1 MYFSVS
7 SSQHADVHKAVS
19 GSVRAQDDATEDHDH
34 DQGDL
39 LDVSI
44 KVFFSS
50 FSLFTRFFLKELAG
64 LRKVFFSLQA
74 KNFILKNCSGYN

>member
-19 GSVRAQDDATEDHDH
+19 GSVCAQDDATEDHAH

-44 KVFFSS
+44 IFF
-50 FSLFTRFFLKELAG
+50 FFFLSLYKIFLKRISRAAKSFFFAPSKKFHIEKL
-64 LRKVFFSLQA
+64 LRL
-74 KNFILKNCSGYN
+74 